1 MRFSSSCFEQLLT
14 FWLYLCC
21 IVNINVSKNFNLL
34 THNDD
39 KFPSILEKFCG
50 VITARFLIKVCL
62 IIFHHIWVHFSSNIP
77 IIIRDSESSPLGRS
91 QALSDKAQLW
101 SKLEVSFLLVEHGAR
116 IYENNIHGVR
126 PVDLDPVSYSH
137 STKDILV

>member
-1 MRFSSSCFEQLLT
+1 MSAGHR
-14 FWLYLCC
+14 
-21 IVNINVSKNFNLL
+21 
-34 THNDD
+34 
-39 KFPSILEKFCG
+39 
-50 VITARFLIKVCL
+50 
-62 IIFHHIWVHFSSNIP
+62 
-77 IIIRDSESSPLGRS
+77 
-91 QALSDKAQLW
+91 

>member
-1 MRFSSSCFEQLLT
+1 MQLSANANCNDFIDPICSCT
-14 FWLYLCC
+14 
-21 IVNINVSKNFNLL
+21 
-34 THNDD
+34 
-39 KFPSILEKFCG
+39 
-50 VITARFLIKVCL
+50 
-62 IIFHHIWVHFSSNIP
+62 
-77 IIIRDSESSPLGRS
+77 PLHMSAGHR
-91 QALSDKAQLW
+91 